1 LYYIADK
8 HGSYRLCEFDI
19 FRGQHGVG
27 DVLLGC
33 EALADGMRAVDME
46 VGHFCAVPHRS
57 WAVRQQAS
65 DAECWSIS
73 GQCDAIRIDRGEL
86 DERSEKAESRG
97 DRVVER
103 DSAGGE
109 SGAGIAHCCFKV
121 RGDDMRAD
129 DMAVGYIGGVPAWAQ
144 HVGQPACIGDD
155 GAAGRRKLD
164 GRQLYGA
171 ERGERV

>member
-1 LYYIADK
+1 M
-8 HGSYRLCEFDI
+8 
-19 FRGQHGVG
+19 GVG
-27 DVLLGC
+27 HV
-33 EALADGMRAVDME
+33 
-46 VGHFCAVPHRS
+46 CAVQDRS
-57 WAVRQQAS
+57 WAGRQQAS

-109 SGAGIAHCCFKV
+109 SGAGIAHGVVKA
-121 RGDDMRAD
+121 RGDDVRAD

-155 GAAGRRKLD
+155 GAAGRRKRD
-164 GRQLYGA
+164 
-171 ERGERV
+171 